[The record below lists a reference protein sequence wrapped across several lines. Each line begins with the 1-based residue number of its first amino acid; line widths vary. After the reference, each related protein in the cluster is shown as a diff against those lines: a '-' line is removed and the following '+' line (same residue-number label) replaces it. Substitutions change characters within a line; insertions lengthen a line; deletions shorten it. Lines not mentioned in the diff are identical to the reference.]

1 MRQFNLF
8 CLIYFRIFFRYDS
21 FSPQDLAALTRD
33 LCNNYPE
40 VPLPSQG
47 IEVCLSALKFL
58 VKALKGE
65 VTCEGDEMRER
76 VESDGRKSS
85 GNDNASEETN
95 TVKNCKSKDTLLSK
109 KIKEAPLKLE
119 DLLPIFMP
127 DRTGVLSSS
136 FSLTVDDAPW
146 ISSALNQR
154 NSTVKFVHSKP
165 WVHQTFN
172 RVGPLI

>member
-1 MRQFNLF
+1 M
-8 CLIYFRIFFRYDS
+8 
-21 FSPQDLAALTRD
+21 
-33 LCNNYPE
+33 
-40 VPLPSQG
+40 
-47 IEVCLSALKFL
+47 CLSALKFL

-65 VTCEGDEMRER
+65 VTCDSDEMRER
-76 VESDGRKSS
+76 VESDGRRAAGN
-85 GNDNASEETN
+85 GNDSAIDETS
-95 TVKNCKSKDTLLSK
+95 TVRNSKSKDAVLSK